1 MPHRAVSMKR
11 LPLVPIGL
19 LLIFVS
25 PRVVSQTQPAPAEAG
40 KPKTGPRHAAAAA
53 PCSEGVFRLHP
64 CAHGVSSVGR
74 REPASHGRGYA
85 HDGAAPLPPESAAAG
100 TSSPARVRRAICLP
114 GPHAPQ

>member
-25 PRVVSQTQPAPAEAG
+25 PRVVSQTQPAPAKAG

-53 PCSEGVFRLHP
+53 PVPRVCSACIRAHMEFLASDGVNPRPTAGGTPMMVHRHCHLNQP
-64 CAHGVSSVGR
+64 LQELLR
-74 REPASHGRGYA
+74 RPGC
-85 HDGAAPLPPESAAAG
+85 GAPYVFQGLM
-100 TSSPARVRRAICLP
+100 
-114 GPHAPQ
+114 